1 MTYDVR
7 AIQARLA
14 ELGFDPGPI
23 DGIDGPQTQAAVIAF
38 KKSVGLRAR
47 AYVGPITWAALME
60 DAPDSE
66 IPWMSEAIR
75 VKGLH
80 EARNRSQL
88 VRWFDASVSWFDPR
102 EVPWCGAF
110 VATVMRKWK
119 PGITLP
125 ENPLGARNWDDFG
138 KSCAPQL
145 GAVMVFWRGSR
156 NGWKGHVGLYWGED
170 ADAYHI
176 LGGNQSNA
184 VTITR
189 ISKARFLDARWPFDT
204 RQPSITK
211 HLNKNGQ
218 PLSVNEA

>member
-1 MTYDVR
+1 MTYDRR
-7 AIQARLA
+7 AVQARLA

-23 DGIDGPQTQAAVIAF
+23 DGIDGPQTQAAIIAF

-60 DAPDSE
+60 DAPDTE

-75 VKGLH
+75 VRGLH

-110 VATVMRKWK
+110 VATVMRKWN
-119 PGITLP
+119 PEITLP
-125 ENPLGARNWDDFG
+125 KNPLGARNWRKFG
-138 KSCAPQL
+138 RSCPPQL

-156 NGWKGHVGLYWGED
+156 EGWKGHVAMYWGED
-170 ADAYHI
+170 DDAYHI

-184 VTITR
+184 VTVTR
-189 ISKARFLDARWPFDT
+189 INKDRFLDARWPYDT
-204 RQPSITK
+204 PQPRIIK
-211 HLNKNGQ
+211 HLKPNGQ

>member
-7 AIQARLA
+7 ARQARLA

-23 DGIDGPQTQAAVIAF
+23 DGIDGPQTQAATIAF
-38 KKSVGLRAR
+38 KKSVGLRPR

-88 VRWFDASVSWFDPR
+88 VRWFDKSVSWFDPR
-102 EVPWCGAF
+102 EVAWCGAF

-119 PGITLP
+119 SGITIP
-125 ENPLGARNWDDFG
+125 ENPLGARNWASFG
-138 KSCAPQL
+138 KSCKPQL
-145 GAVMVFWRGSR
+145 GAVMVFWRVYPKS
-156 NGWKGHVGLYWGED
+156 WKGHVALYWGED
-170 ADAYHI
+170 ENAYHI
-176 LGGNQSNA
+176 LGGNQSDA
-184 VTITR
+184 VTVTR
-189 ISKARFLDARWPFDT
+189 ISKDRFIDARWPHHT
-204 RQPSITK
+204 PQPGIIK
-211 HLNKNGQ
+211 RLKPNGQ
-218 PLSVNEA
+218 PLSINEA